1 MTSEVHKFHHPY
13 EPYDIQ
19 LQLMHEIYDTIDKGK
34 KVGLFESPTGTG
46 KTLSLICSTMTWLRN
61 HKKMDAKPNEQD
73 SDSDSDPEWVK
84 ESYAKSVV
92 SKYKL
97 DLVRYENQLD
107 KAAIEYENKISRVHK
122 LEAKKM
128 KIQSDENYV
137 PEDYLSDTEINERSI
152 QLKNEVNRLLNRVD
166 NGDKGLDLGL
176 ENSTKIYFSSR
187 THSQLSQ
194 FSGQL
199 SLTEFESSLGDLTE
213 RTKYLPMGSRK
224 QLCVHPRI
232 SKMNNLESIN
242 DACSDLNKNGI
253 NCEFLC
259 NSRQE
264 TIQRQF
270 NEYSHTKIHD
280 VQDLKLLGEHLKICP
295 YYSVRDNLKLSEVIS
310 MPYQMLLDESTRET
324 LKVKVK
330 DSIIIVDEA
339 HNLLDTINALNS
351 ASLSLPDLKRLNDSL
366 KIYLNKF
373 VRRLNSGNRI
383 NLMKMIKICK
393 ILTGF
398 VEKSVVEK
406 KVKQGSEISINEIF
420 VNNTGDMFNIHKLNT
435 YLKKSK
441 IAFKIETYLE
451 KNVEGYQASANP
463 LLFKLVR
470 FLKCL
475 SNLSQEGNFFWDA
488 TIPELPSI
496 RYMLLDPSEL
506 FRPIVED
513 CRCLILA
520 GGTMEPMS
528 DYTEYL
534 FPYLSADQIHNF
546 SCDHIIPNENLKAIP
561 VTSYKGQTLD
571 FRLKNRNDINLAR
584 SLGHCLV
591 DLMKCIPD
599 GVVVFFPS
607 YKFLNET
614 EKQWKEL
621 GILDEMVKVKG
632 KVFLEPSSSSD
643 TDKVLNNYTK
653 AIKIANG
660 AVLLS
665 VVGGKLSEG
674 INFLDELAR
683 AVIMIGLPYPNLMSG
698 ELIAKKTFIEQ
709 QTIKKSGSAFEAK
722 ENGRNFVENICMRA
736 INQSVGRS
744 IRHINDYSMIYLID
758 ERYRQTNIQQKLS
771 GWIRHR
777 IINDLSFDRIL
788 QETDEFFMTKSI
800 KKLV

>member
-137 PEDYLSDTEINERSI
+137 PEDYLSDTEINEGSI

>member
-97 DLVRYENQLD
+97 DSVRYENQLD

>member
-463 LLFKLVR
+463 LLFELVR

-475 SNLSQEGNFFWDA
+475 SNLSQEGKFFWDA

-771 GWIRHR
+771 GWIRRR